1 MIEIIRSTEPERRA
15 FKLERIASRSV
26 ALDAELMRAVASI
39 IEDVRERGDAA
50 LIGYTKRFDGVDLRR
65 DELRV
70 DEHTL
75 RACAERVDP
84 KVLAALREAIKRV
97 RAFHEREREDSWEME
112 TQPGV
117 RLGQRITPVE
127 RAGLYVPGGKASYP
141 SSVVMNVVPA
151 QVAGVERIVV
161 VTPPR
166 TLNENPAVAAA
177 LVELN
182 VWEVYAVGGAQ
193 AIAALAYGTETVPRV
208 DKITG
213 PGNKYVA
220 AAKKLVFGTV
230 GIDSIAGPSEVV
242 IIADETARA
251 DYIAADLLAQAEHD
265 EEASSV
271 LLTNSDALAANV
283 AAEVEKQIQ
292 KLSRSSVIEASLKQY
307 GAIIVVDNLD
317 EACSLVNELAPEHV
331 EIIARD
337 EEAIAA
343 RVRHAGAIF
352 LGAQTPE
359 AVGDYL
365 AGPNHVL
372 PTCRTAKFA
381 SALGVY
387 DFVKRTSI
395 LRYSSGELEHA
406 APMIATLAYAEGLDA
421 HARSA
426 LIRMKDSL
434 ESGTSRARLESKE
447 RELLLSSDSRLQT
460 PDSRLKNIKLPVR
473 QLRAYSLTPDR
484 GSVKINQNENPWDA
498 PAAIK
503 QETLRRLRER
513 AWSRYP
519 DFVPASLHERLAA
532 FAGWQPEGIIAGN
545 GSNELI
551 QALLMVTVGDG
562 KRVLISEPTFA
573 LYRQI
578 TTVLGGEVLSVPL
591 TPALTYD
598 VEAMR
603 LALEASRPDVTIICS
618 PNNPTG
624 CLMPERD
631 LVALLEVSDGLV
643 VVDEAYHEFAGKSVV
658 SLLEDHKNLV
668 VLRTFSK
675 AMAMA
680 ALRVG
685 YLLAA
690 PLLARE
696 ISKAVLPY
704 NLNAVS
710 QTAGE
715 VAVEMYEKELRPLVQ
730 NIIAERE
737 RLFVELQRIGG
748 LVPVPSEANF
758 MIVRSTLEP
767 RRVFAE
773 LLRRDILIRDV
784 SGYPMLKDYF
794 RVSVGTPAENDQLL
808 SALREIFV

>member
-1 MIEIIRSTEPERRA
+1 LIEIIRSTELGRRA
-15 FKLERIASRSV
+15 LKLERIASRSV
-26 ALDAELMRAVASI
+26 ALDAELMRVVSKI
-39 IEDVRERGDAA
+39 VEDVRERGDFA
-50 LIGYTKRFDGVDLRR
+50 LIDYTKRFDGIDLKA

-70 DEHTL
+70 DEHSL
-75 RACAERVDP
+75 RASAERVDA
-84 KVLAALREAIKRV
+84 KVLEALREAIKRV
-97 RAFHEREREDSWEME
+97 RAFHEREREDSWEMAE

-117 RLGQRITPVE
+117 YLGQRITPIE

-166 TLNENPAVAAA
+166 TLNENPAIAAA
-177 LVELN
+177 LRELN

-242 IIADETARA
+242 IIADESARA

-271 LLTNSDALAANV
+271 LLTDSDALASRV
-283 AAEVEKQIQ
+283 AAEVEKQARN
-292 KLSRSSVIEASLKQY
+292 LLRSSVIEASLTHY

-317 EACSLVNELAPEHV
+317 EACALANELAPEHV
-331 EIIARD
+331 EIVARD
-337 EEAIAA
+337 AEALAA

-352 LGAQTPE
+352 LGSETPE

-372 PTCRTAKFA
+372 PTCRTARFA

-395 LRYSSGELEHA
+395 LRYSPGELA
-406 APMIATLAYAEGLDA
+406 RTAPMIAALAEAEGLDA

-426 LIRMKDSL
+426 LIRLESVESVESVESDRSITDLIDSIDSPDSL
-434 ESGTSRARLESKE
+434 EKIKRA
-447 RELLLSSDSRLQT
+447 
-460 PDSRLKNIKLPVR
+460 VR
-473 QLRAYSLTPDR
+473 GLRAYSLTPDR

-503 QETLRRLRER
+503 QETFGRLSER

-519 DFVPASLHERLAA
+519 DFVATSLHERLAA
-532 FAGWQPEGIIAGN
+532 FAGWRPEGIIAGN

-551 QALLMVTVGDG
+551 QALLMVTVGEG

-591 TPALTYD
+591 GPALTYD

-603 LALEASRPDVTIICS
+603 HTLETSKPDVTIICS

-643 VVDEAYHEFAGKSVV
+643 VVDEAYHEFAGESVV
-658 SLLEDHKNLV
+658 ALLEAHENLV

-710 QTAGE
+710 QTAAE
-715 VAVEMYEKELRPLVQ
+715 VAVEMYEAELRPLVQ
-730 NIIAERE
+730 RIIAERE
-737 RLFVELQRIGG
+737 RLFVELQSISG
-748 LVPVPSEANF
+748 LMPVPSEANF
-758 MIVRSTLEP
+758 MIVRSAIEP

-784 SGYPMLKDYF
+784 SGHPMLKDYF
-794 RVSVGTPAENDQLL
+794 RVSVGTPTENDRLL
-808 SALREIFV
+808 SALREIFA